1 MHIRKAVLFPVLGL
15 FMAGGVPA
23 FRLVTAADPST
34 AVQRGRD
41 VTLAKDADLIAG
53 VIPARTTITDLFDNL
68 RVDGRESTPLVSSIA
83 SAIDVRRLRAG
94 QPYSLDRLL
103 DGRVRRFEYEIDNDR
118 RLVVSRASAFAE
130 GSGETR
136 FVATID
142 RIPKQTAVVT
152 VEGEINRDTNSLVAS
167 LDKAGERIELAL
179 SMADVFSGEIDFNSD
194 LQPGDRFRVLVE
206 RHTREGRLSG
216 YGPILAAE
224 FVNVGRAMKAVRF
237 TPEGGSPGY
246 YDEHGR
252 SLKRFFLKSPL
263 KFEPRISSR
272 FSSSRRH
279 PILGYARAH
288 NGVDYHAPTG
298 APVGA
303 IAPGVV
309 TMAGWTAG
317 GGRTVKLRHSN
328 GYETEYL
335 HLSSI
340 AVRSGAR
347 VGQGDL
353 IGRVG
358 KTGLATGPH
367 LHYGMKKNGRY
378 VNPVIEHRN
387 MPPGE
392 PIPAALVHV
401 FSSERDRYFALL
413 LNPSSLRAA
422 DE

>member
-1 MHIRKAVLFPVLGL
+1 MQIRKAVLLPVIGL
-15 FMAGGVPA
+15 IAAGGVPA
-23 FRLVTAADPST
+23 LRLVTAADPST
-34 AVQRGRD
+34 AVRLGRD
-41 VTLAKDADLIAG
+41 VTLAKDSDLITG
-53 VIPARTTITDLFDNL
+53 VIPARTTIADLFDTHMIEGAE
-68 RVDGRESTPLVSSIA
+68 GRQLVTSIA
-83 SAIDVRRLRAG
+83 SAMDVRRLRAG
-94 QPYSLDRLL
+94 QPYALDRLL

-118 RLVVSRASAFAE
+118 RLVVVRADTSRFI
-130 GSGETR
+130 
-136 FVATID
+136 ATID
-142 RIPKQTAVVT
+142 RIPKQATVVA

-167 LDKAGERIELAL
+167 LDQAGERIELAL
-179 SMADVFSGEIDFNSD
+179 SIAEVFSGEIDFNAD

-224 FVNVGRAMKAVRF
+224 FVNVGRSMKAIRF
-237 TPEGGSPGY
+237 TPDDGSPGY
-246 YDEHGR
+246 YDENGR

-272 FSSSRRH
+272 FSRSRKH

-303 IAPGVV
+303 VAPGVV
-309 TMAGWTAG
+309 TLAGWTAG
-317 GGRTVKLRHSN
+317 GGRTVKVRHSN
-328 GYETEYL
+328 GYDTEYL

-340 AVRSGAR
+340 AVRAGTR

-358 KTGLATGPH
+358 QTGLATGPH

-392 PIPAALVHV
+392 PVAPQYMTM
-401 FSSERDRYFALL
+401 FTSERERYFSLL
-413 LNPSSLRAA
+413 FNPSPMRAA
-422 DE
+422 EN